1 MNSQKLRSPS
11 CYTLPANTS
20 NNYITRM
27 SNYSNR
33 HTPAS
38 PPDEY
43 PVLTSSEL
51 SRLLLDQEM
60 NFAVA
65 TAFSS
70 SPLSTTLL
78 RHYLFLSQNLEWIH
92 HNLLRHQWE
101 RESIFD
107 VLSHSTPFQDIIT
120 PIVLNFRYWQR
131 QVSPVNPPSPALRIV
146 SDSSISEQ
154 EPDQWTVVIQ
164 ERSDSDSSHL
174 SYYTTA
180 HEQLGTRHH
189 PIDVDRLLDP
199 SPSPP
204 RTPVYSPPRTHSAPV
219 TAPCSL
225 CKRHGHSLT
234 QCVWDGPG
242 ICSYCE
248 KVGHTIHS
256 CSVFRCDRQRFDPH
270 LLYCLTCNQSGHM
283 AATCGTH
290 LSHRWTI
297 FKSGILEH
305 C

>member
-1 MNSQKLRSPS
+1 
-11 CYTLPANTS
+11 
-20 NNYITRM
+20 M
-27 SNYSNR
+27 SNSSDR
-33 HTPAS
+33 HSPATS
-38 PPDEY
+38 PDEY
-43 PVLTSSEL
+43 PVLSSSEL

-78 RHYLFLSQNLEWIH
+78 RHYLFLSQNLEQLH
-92 HNLLRHQWE
+92 QDLLCHQQE

-107 VLSHSTPFQDIIT
+107 VLSHSAPFQDTIM
-120 PIVLNFRYWQR
+120 LNFQYRQH
-131 QVSPVNPPSPALRIV
+131 QVSPVIPPSPALRVV
-146 SDSSISEQ
+146 SDSFVSEQ
-154 EPDQWTVVIQ
+154 ESEPQTVIIQ
-164 ERSDSDSSHL
+164 ECSDSESSHL

-180 HEQLGTRHH
+180 HEELGTRHH

-225 CKRHGHSLT
+225 CKRPGHSST
-234 QCVWDGPG
+234 QCVWNGPG

-256 CSVFRCDRQRFDPH
+256 CSNFRRDRQRFDLH

-283 AATCGTH
+283 AATCGTF
-290 LSHRWTI
+290 L
-297 FKSGILEH
+297 L
-305 C
+305 CQ

>member
-1 MNSQKLRSPS
+1 MSNSSDRRSP
-11 CYTLPANTS
+11 TS
-20 NNYITRM
+20 
-27 SNYSNR
+27 S
-33 HTPAS
+33 
-38 PPDEY
+38 PDEY

-78 RHYLFLSQNLEWIH
+78 RHYLFLSQNLERIRQD
-92 HNLLRHQWE
+92 LFRHQQE

-107 VLSHSTPFQDIIT
+107 ALSHSAPFQDLIT
-120 PIVLNFRYWQR
+120 PIVLNFRYRQR
-131 QVSPVNPPSPALRIV
+131 QVVPVTPPSPTLRV
-146 SDSSISEQ
+146 ASDSFIPEQ
-154 EPDQWTVVIQ
+154 ESEPQTVIIQ
-164 ERSDSDSSHL
+164 ECSDSENSHL

-180 HEQLGTRHH
+180 HEELGTRHH
-189 PIDVDRLLDP
+189 PIDVDCLLDP

-204 RTPVYSPPRTHSAPV
+204 RTPVYSPPCTHSAPV

-225 CKRHGHSLT
+225 CKRPGHLST
-234 QCVWDGPG
+234 QCVWNGPG

-256 CSVFRCDRQRFDPH
+256 CLNFRRDRQHFDLH
-270 LLYCLTCNQSGHM
+270 LLYCLTCNQSGHT
-283 AATCGTH
+283 AATCGTF
-290 LSHRWTI
+290 LSRQ
-297 FKSGILEH
+297 
-305 C
+305 